1 MYDTFCMKEVDGM
14 KTTAQ
19 IMRELREDHDLN
31 QTPVAAVLGI
41 SQQHY
46 SKYEKSDYQ
55 LPLQHLVRLADF
67 YGVST
72 DYLCGRCQL
81 GDTAALDN
89 LYITSQYTGSQLLQ
103 DLLALDESG
112 RQAVADY
119 IGLQKLRQARGGH

>member
-1 MYDTFCMKEVDGM
+1 MKEVDDM

-19 IMRELREDHDLN
+19 IMRELREDHDLS
-31 QTPVAAVLGI
+31 QTQVAAVLGI

-46 SKYEKSDYQ
+46 SKYEKNDYQ

-72 DYLCGRCQL
+72 DYLCGRCQP
-81 GDTAALDN
+81 GDTAALDGV
-89 LYITSQYTGSQLLQ
+89 YITSRYTGSQLLQ
-103 DLLALDESG
+103 DLLNLDEAG

-119 IGLQKLRQARGGH
+119 IGLQKLRQLHGGR